1 MFSIREVIEKNP
13 DTTLDLFTAI
23 GCLMAT
29 PEVCANLLRQEPVNM
44 NPDCPDCDWE
54 CPAEMVLNRQVL
66 TLVVDK
72 NNPKL
77 LHIMT
82 D

>member
-1 MFSIREVIEKNP
+1 
-13 DTTLDLFTAI
+13 
-23 GCLMAT
+23 
-29 PEVCANLLRQEPVNM
+29 M

-54 CPAEMVLNRQVL
+54 FPAEMVLNRQVL